1 MEKRKRYSRLHNQIM
16 FQLVKS
22 VLKSLELYLTLK
34 NKKFYYNLY
43 KEKQEREKEITK
55 EIEKLRENGDS
66 GSADRAD
73 LLRQQL
79 SYERKQFEHLST
91 LYFKDA
97 KRDID
102 SNE

>member
-43 KEKQEREKEITK
+43 KEKQEREKFSGKIFDLYGIKCVNIEIKSWKRLQNIHNT
-55 EIEKLRENGDS
+55 IIWEN
-66 GSADRAD
+66 
-73 LLRQQL
+73 
-79 SYERKQFEHLST
+79 
-91 LYFKDA
+91 
-97 KRDID
+97 
-102 SNE
+102 